1 MLEFVK
7 KIRYTHVEDDSYLGL
22 QIGTAQ
28 IIDIFENIYIAM
40 IVSNIRSMESK
51 GDLIKDIVDSTL
63 SSRIIP
69 QLDGFDFNKL
79 TLFYDAVQDN
89 SMFSYM
95 KRSKEALYKLVH

>member
-1 MLEFVK
+1 M
-7 KIRYTHVEDDSYLGL
+7 YGYATDSYLGL

-28 IIDIFENIYIAM
+28 VIDIYENMYIAM
-40 IVSNIRSMESK
+40 IVSNVRNVELK
-51 GDLIKDIVDSTL
+51 DELIKDIVDSTL
-63 SSRIIP
+63 SSRIVP

-95 KRSKEALYKLVH
+95 KRSKEALYKLIH